1 MGSRIQHKPLR
12 GHSNCNAIG
21 TTSLIGKCHAAGL
34 TDPIAYM
41 KSMELQTDFD
51 PTPLRTLSPEA
62 ASRPPTTTSQPAG
75 ATSLP
80 ANPAASQS
88 ASQPRTHQPSQQD
101 TKAACSGADLL
112 RINEPNLLIT
122 TNLNR
127 FLDAGDAGSPGA
139 TWLHVLSCDLV
150 NGFMSGLC

>member
-21 TTSLIGKCHAAGL
+21 TPSLIGKCHAAGL

-80 ANPAASQS
+80 ANRAASQS
-88 ASQPRTHQPSQQD
+88 ASQPPTHQPSQQD
-101 TKAACSGADLL
+101 TKAACSGADLRSFSMRTSQSIRHSCLAKLL
-112 RINEPNLLIT
+112 RADVLHSAFVRL
-122 TNLNR
+122 R
-127 FLDAGDAGSPGA
+127 GARSKLD
-139 TWLHVLSCDLV
+139 LS
-150 NGFMSGLC
+150 SI

>member
-1 MGSRIQHKPLR
+1 
-12 GHSNCNAIG
+12 
-21 TTSLIGKCHAAGL
+21 
-34 TDPIAYM
+34 M

-62 ASRPPTTTSQPAG
+62 ASRPPTTTSQPPG

-80 ANPAASQS
+80 ANRAASQS
-88 ASQPRTHQPSQQD
+88 
-101 TKAACSGADLL
+101 ACSGADLL
-112 RINEPNLLIT
+112 SFHEPDLLIT

-139 TWLHVLSCDLV
+139 NWLHVLSCDFV
-150 NGFMSGLC
+150 NGFMSGPW